1 MIKPYKLI
9 SPYIVKHLLSLGLFL
24 LMTCYSLAQNIA
36 INPTPQT
43 LVITGYTNTPTQ
55 FKLQPKNV
63 DKATQHLLS
72 TFFNETNTSNN
83 GIAVSVGDIHAKFDK
98 KLLKKVPQ
106 HPEGYYINS
115 SSDNITIIGR
125 DARGTYY
132 GVQTLLALLASDQF
146 PQGDIVDYP
155 NVSARGVVEGFYGT
169 PWSFEHRMRQL
180 DFYGQNKL
188 NTYIYG
194 PKNDPYHSSP
204 NWRKPYPD
212 AEAAQLKKLIDR
224 AESNHLDFVWAIHPG
239 QDIQWNN
246 DDRAALLHK
255 FELMYDLGIRSY
267 AVFFD
272 DISGQGT
279 NPSQQ
284 AGLLNYLN
292 TAFVKVKKDVKPL
305 IMCPT
310 EYNKSWSK
318 PDGGYLETLGK
329 ELDPS
334 IRIMWTGNRVVSD
347 IDHETMAWINAKI
360 QRKAFVWWNFPVSD
374 YVRNHLL
381 MGPTYGNGTDIANDV
396 SGFVS
401 NPMEHAEASKIAI
414 YGVADYTWNM
424 AAYQPE
430 NNRLRALQT
439 IMPESYKALE
449 IFTDHN
455 SDLGPNGHQYRRVES
470 VAFAPKAEAF
480 LKDLE
485 SGQNIKN
492 LEAIQAEFQT
502 MVEASYILLSSTDNP
517 ILLDEI
523 RPWVKQFQL
532 LGQSGL
538 VMLNMHAALQAKQ
551 TDAFERSYNAFKA
564 IKTQMYQLDHT
575 ENQNPYQPGVKTA
588 TLVVAPL
595 IEKGFAHFTNIY
607 NQTFNK
613 HLKVDVNYNPHQ
625 LFTTIAQLQNQ
636 QISLRDRALTLN
648 PPLEIIPLA
657 PQAYFGFE
665 VQEGTHI
672 KKMTCKLSPTT
683 VYKDL
688 KLEVSNDGTHWT
700 TVATETKYDMLQAT
714 VNQTTKFIRII
725 NTTSETLEVKMELF
739 KVEVW

>member
-43 LVITGYTNTPTQ
+43 IVITGYTNTPTQ
-55 FKLQPKNV
+55 FKLRPKNV

-115 SSDNITIIGR
+115 NSKNITVIGR

-204 NWRKPYPD
+204 NWRKPYPN

-272 DISGQGT
+272 DISGEGT

-381 MGPTYGNGTDIANDV
+381 MGPTYGNGTDITNDV

-485 SGQNIKN
+485 
-492 LEAIQAEFQT
+492 AIQAEFQA

-538 VMLNMHAALQAKQ
+538 VMLNMNAALQAKQ

-625 LFTTIAQLQNQ
+625 LLTTIAQLQNQ

-688 KLEVSNDGTHWT
+688 KLVVSNDGTHWT
-700 TVATETKYDMLQAT
+700 TVATEAKNDVLQAT

-739 KVEVW
+739 TVEVR